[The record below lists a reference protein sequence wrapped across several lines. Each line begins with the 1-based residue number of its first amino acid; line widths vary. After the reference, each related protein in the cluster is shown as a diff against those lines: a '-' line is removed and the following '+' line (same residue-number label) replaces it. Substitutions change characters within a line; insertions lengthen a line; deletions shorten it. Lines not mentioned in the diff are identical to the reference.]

1 MAYCAAATT
10 STSLNETIML
20 FTQGNYL
27 LFLLAVFFAYWLIAA
42 HLQRRIV
49 FLLTASYGFYLA
61 SGWQSVVLLF
71 AVSTIDYCVTR
82 LMQSSDS
89 QHTRKLLLAV
99 SLTTDLGV
107 LCVFKYANFFLGNA
121 ANVFGFHVPTLRLLV
136 PLGLS
141 FFIFQSLA
149 YVIDSYRR
157 CVEPAR
163 TYLEYL
169 AFIAFFPTLV
179 AGPILRASQFLPQLR
194 QPLTLSAEQG
204 GQALALIA
212 VGLLKKIAVADY
224 LSVNLVERVFD
235 FPERYSS
242 LEVLIGVYGYALQ
255 IYADFSGYS
264 DIAIG
269 SALLLGF
276 ALPENFN
283 LPYRAADLPDF
294 WRRWHIS
301 LSTWLRDYV
310 FFSIAGARIRNVKML
325 YAASLLTML
334 LGGLWHGA
342 AWTFVMWGL
351 LHGLGLV
358 VVRWWQ
364 NQKTFG
370 RTFRASRSATIISIF
385 ITFHFICL
393 TWIFFRAETLT
404 QALSI
409 IKQIG
414 RGSVD
419 FTNLNAGILW
429 LIAGGLLMQWLP
441 SGIWTTTQRGFT
453 RLPAPAQAL
462 LLFGLSLGLYA
473 VASSDVAP
481 FIYTRF

>member
-1 MAYCAAATT
+1 
-10 STSLNETIML
+10 ML
-20 FTQGNYL
+20 FTQGNYF
-27 LFLLAVFFAYWLIAA
+27 LFLLAVFFAYWLIA
-42 HLQRRIV
+42 QRVQWRIV
-49 FLLTASYGFYLA
+49 FLLAASYGFYAA
-61 SGWQSVVLLF
+61 SSWQSVLLLF
-71 AVSTIDYCVTR
+71 AVSTIDYCTTR
-82 LMQSSDS
+82 LMHASENTR
-89 QHTRKLLLAV
+89 TRKLLLAV
-99 SLTTDLGV
+99 SLTTDVAV
-107 LCVFKYANFFLGNA
+107 LCIFKYANFFLSNTSKL
-121 ANVFGFHVPTLRLLV
+121 FGWHAPTLRLLV

-149 YVIDSYRR
+149 YVVDSYRR
-157 CVEPAR
+157 YAEPAHN
-163 TYLEYL
+163 YLEYL
-169 AFIAFFPTLV
+169 SFIAFFPTLV

-194 QPLTLSAEQG
+194 QPLTFSAEQG

-212 VGLLKKIAVADY
+212 LGLLKKIAVADY

-255 IYADFSGYS
+255 VYADFSGYS

-269 SALLLGF
+269 SAMLLGF
-276 ALPENFN
+276 TLPENFN
-283 LPYRAADLPDF
+283 LPYRATDLPDF

-310 FFSIAGARIRNVKML
+310 FFSIAGARPRNVKML

-334 LGGLWHGA
+334 IGGLWHGA
-342 AWTFVMWGL
+342 AWTFIVWGL
-351 LHGLGLV
+351 LHGVGLV

-364 NQKTFG
+364 NQKSLAQ
-370 RTFRASRSATIISIF
+370 TFRASRWATAINVF
-385 ITFHFICL
+385 LTFHFICL
-393 TWIFFRAETLT
+393 TWIFFRAETLAQAWHILRQIT
-404 QALSI
+404 Q
-409 IKQIG
+409 
-414 RGSVD
+414 GSAD
-419 FTNLNAGILW
+419 FTNLNAALLV
-429 LIAGGLLMQWLP
+429 LIAGGLLMHWLP
-441 SGIWTTTQRGFT
+441 QGIWTTTQRGFT

>member
-1 MAYCAAATT
+1 
-10 STSLNETIML
+10 ML
-20 FTQGNYL
+20 FTQGNYF
-27 LFLLAVFFAYWLIAA
+27 LFLLLAFFAYWLIAA
-42 HLQRRIV
+42 RVSWRIV
-49 FLLTASYGFYLA
+49 FLVATSYGFYLA

-71 AVSTIDYCVTR
+71 AVSTIDYCTTR
-82 LMQSSDS
+82 LMRTTNSPR
-89 QHTRKLLLAV
+89 TRKLLLAV
-99 SLTTDLGV
+99 SLTTDVGV
-107 LCVFKYANFFLGNA
+107 LCVFKYANFFLGNTA
-121 ANVFGFHVPTLRLLV
+121 QLFGWHAPALRLLV

-157 CVEPAR
+157 TAEPAR
-163 TYLEYL
+163 SYLEYL

-194 QPLTLSAEQG
+194 QPLTLTAEQG

-212 VGLLKKIAVADY
+212 LGLLKKIAVADY

-283 LPYRAADLPDF
+283 APYRAVDLPDF

-310 FFSIAGARIRNVKML
+310 FFSLAGARVRNVKML

-334 LGGLWHGA
+334 IGGLWHGA
-342 AWTFVMWGL
+342 AWTFVIWGL

-364 NQKTFG
+364 TQKTFAQ
-370 RTFRASRSATIISIF
+370 TFRASRWATVISIF
-385 ITFHFICL
+385 ITFHFVCL
-393 TWIFFRAETLT
+393 TWIFFRAETLA

-409 IKQIG
+409 IRQIG

-419 FTNLNAGILW
+419 FTNLNAPLLI
-429 LIAGGLLMQWLP
+429 LIAGGLLMHWLP
-441 SGIWTTTQRGFT
+441 QELWTTTQRGFT
-453 RLPAPAQAL
+453 RLPALAQAL

>member
-1 MAYCAAATT
+1 
-10 STSLNETIML
+10 ML
-20 FTQGNYL
+20 FTQGNYF
-27 LFLLAVFFAYWLIAA
+27 LFLLLAFFAYWLIAA
-42 HLQRRIV
+42 RVSWRIV
-49 FLLTASYGFYLA
+49 FLLAASYGFYLA

-71 AVSTIDYCVTR
+71 AVSTIDYCTTQ
-82 LMQSSDS
+82 LMHSNDGPRS
-89 QHTRKLLLAV
+89 RKLLLAV
-99 SLTTDLGV
+99 SLTTNVGV
-107 LCVFKYANFFLGNA
+107 LCIFKYANFFLSNA
-121 ANVFGFHVPTLRLLV
+121 AQVFGWHAPALRLLL

-149 YVIDSYRR
+149 YVIDSYRCR
-157 CVEPAR
+157 AESVKS
-163 TYLEYL
+163 YLEYL

-194 QPLTLSAEQG
+194 QPLTQPLSLTAEQG

-212 VGLLKKIAVADY
+212 LGLLKKIAVADY

-276 ALPENFN
+276 TLPENFN
-283 LPYRAADLPDF
+283 VPYRAVDLPDF

-310 FFSIAGARIRNVKML
+310 FFSLAGARVRNVKML

-334 LGGLWHGA
+334 IGGLWHGA
-342 AWTFVMWGL
+342 AWTFVVWGL
-351 LHGLGLV
+351 LHGLGLI

-364 NQKTFG
+364 NQKTLA
-370 RTFRASRSATIISIF
+370 RTFRASRSATVISIF
-385 ITFHFICL
+385 VTFHFICL
-393 TWIFFRAETLT
+393 TWIFFRAETLA
-404 QALSI
+404 QALNI

-419 FTNLNAGILW
+419 FTTLNAPLLIL
-429 LIAGGLLMQWLP
+429 ITGGLLMHWLP
-441 SGIWTTTQRGFT
+441 QGIWTTTQRGFT

-462 LLFGLSLGLYA
+462 LLFGLGLGLYA